1 MQLYCNSLTQYTR
14 LKTLEV
20 KIGDLL
26 LGNFH
31 PIRVQTMTTTD
42 TMDTLAT
49 VEQSIRCIEA
59 GAELVRITAPSKK
72 EAENLLN
79 IKNELHK
86 RGYHTPL
93 VADIHFTPNAAEIAA
108 RIVEKVRVNPG
119 NYVDKKK
126 FEFIDY
132 TDADYQEEIDRIRS
146 RFTPLVKICKEYGTA
161 MRIGTNHG
169 SLSDRIMSRYGDT
182 PMGMVESAMEFL
194 RVARDESYHNII
206 LSMKSSNPQVMV
218 QAYRLLIRNM
228 QDEFGACYPLHL
240 GVTEAGDGEDGRI
253 KSAIGIGT
261 LLEDGI
267 GDTIRVSLTEDPEF
281 EIPVCK
287 DLVKR
292 YEGRSVAA
300 DQTIGEPDRIDAL
313 DRIDGPNPVAGPGL
327 IVGREPVAAVPA
339 IPSIERIPYSP
350 FDYRRRKSLAVSN
363 IGDHQ
368 VPIVIADFMKAKAI
382 GHQDL
387 QTIGY
392 SYDPGSDKWNIGDA
406 AADYLYSGR
415 KMIDF
420 ELPGTLKPICDYTAW
435 LQAPDKQK
443 YLPLYQGKEYLEAG
457 ERSALLNFISVD
469 TAGETTEGMLQKIKE
484 DPTAVLC
491 LWSSHPYA
499 MLSVRRFVME
509 LMQQGILCPLILAVE
524 SQDSSIDEQL
534 IHFSTESGALLLDGM
549 GDGIWL
555 MNDPDKIVNTVVS
568 GRTYLQ
574 TKTNHQFINNTSFSI
589 LQATRTR
596 ISKTEYISCPSC
608 GRTLFDLQETTAR
621 IRSVTHHLK
630 GVKIAIMGC
639 IVNGPG
645 EMADADFGYV
655 GSGPGKITLYRGKE
669 VVKRSV
675 DSAIAV
681 EELISLL
688 KESDAWIDPQL
699 IAHS

>member
-1 MQLYCNSLTQYTR
+1 MQLYCESLTEYKRIRTV
-14 LKTLEV
+14 EV

-26 LGNFH
+26 LGNYH

-42 TMDTLAT
+42 TMDTIAT

-79 IKNELHK
+79 IKNELRK

-126 FEFIDY
+126 FEQIDY
-132 TDADYQEEIDRIRS
+132 TDAEYAEEIERIRD

-194 RVARDESYHNII
+194 RIARDKAYHNIV
-206 LSMKSSNPQVMV
+206 LSMKASNPQVMV
-218 QAYRLLIRNM
+218 QAYRLLVQTM
-228 QDEFGACYPLHL
+228 QQEFEACYPLHL

-253 KSAIGIGT
+253 KSAIGIGA

-281 EIPVCK
+281 EIPVCR

-292 YEGRSVAA
+292 YQLNG
-300 DQTIGEPDRIDAL
+300 T
-313 DRIDGPNPVAGPGL
+313 NHT
-327 IVGREPVAAVPA
+327 AAVPA
-339 IPSIERIPYSP
+339 ITKVPYSP
-350 FDYRRRKSLAVSN
+350 YEYARRESFPVDQ
-363 IGDHQ
+363 IGGRQ
-368 VPIVIADFMKAKAI
+368 APVVIADLSKLETITPA
-382 GHQDL
+382 HL
-387 QTIGY
+387 QSIGY
-392 SYDPGSDKWNIGDA
+392 IYDEPTDKWNISDA
-406 AADYLYSGR
+406 AADFVYTGNRL
-415 KMIDF
+415 IDF
-420 ELPGTLKPICDYTAW
+420 ALPGMLKVITSPGAW
-435 LQAPDKQK
+435 MTAPDKTK
-443 YLPLYQGKEYLEAG
+443 YFPIFSASEYTAG
-457 ERSALLNFISVD
+457 NHKSDHLNFVMVD
-469 TAGETTEGMLQKIKE
+469 CYSDGGPSNDHAYLHPIAN
-484 DPTAVLC
+484 DPTVVIC
-491 LWSSHPYA
+491 LSSTNRNA
-499 MLSVRRFVME
+499 MQSVRRMLVE
-509 LMQQGILCPLILAVE
+509 LELRGIKNPVVLITDSHQQTP
-524 SQDSSIDEQL
+524 DEHL
-534 IHFSTESGALLLDGM
+534 IHFATETGALLLDGL
-549 GDGIWL
+549 GDGICL
-555 MNDPDKIVNTVVS
+555 GYGNGAQMENIRAS
-568 GRTYLQ
+568 GRTYLDV
-574 TKTNHQFINNTSFSI
+574 KDIYQFTNNTAFSI

-608 GRTLFDLQETTAR
+608 GRTLFDLQETTAK
-621 IRSVTHHLK
+621 IRSVTNHLK

-655 GSGPGKITLYRGKE
+655 GSGPGKITLYKGKE
-669 VVKRSV
+669 IVKRNV
-675 DSAIAV
+675 DSNIAV
-681 EELISLL
+681 EELVNLL
-688 KESDAWIDPQL
+688 KENEAWVEP
-699 IAHS
+699 